1 MTQKYIYAF
10 GDENTEGNAEMK
22 NLLGGKGANL
32 AEMASL
38 GIQVPPGFTISTEA
52 CAYYFKHKNTL
63 PPKLWSEVLACLKN
77 LEQGLGRKFGDTEN
91 PLLVAVRSGARVS
104 MPGMMDTVLNLG
116 LNDSTVKGLAK
127 STNNEWFALDS
138 YRRFIAMFGDVVLG
152 IPGERFEALLA
163 KKKLKRK
170 IEFDT
175 EFTSQELKALI
186 KQFKTLVVRT
196 TQEEFPEDSMQQLRM
211 TVEAVFNSWNTERAR
226 TYRRLNGIPH
236 EWGTAVTVQSMVF
249 GNMGDTSAT
258 GVAFTRN
265 PATGEKKFYG
275 EYMINAQG
283 EDVVAGIRT
292 PNSIEKLEQDMP
304 QVYQTLVK
312 VYQKLETHYKDMQ
325 DLEFTI
331 EDQKLYLL
339 QTRAGKRTAASAIK
353 VAIDMVNEGL
363 ISKREALMRVP
374 ANQLDQIFH
383 PMIDPKAKLK
393 LLAKGLGA
401 SPGAAAGKIVF
412 TPERAQELAEKKEK
426 VILVRTETSP
436 EDIHGMSVSQGILTA
451 RGGMTSHAAVVAR
464 AMGKPCVSGVNA
476 LEVNVKRK
484 KCTLGN
490 IQLKE
495 LDSITL
501 DGTTGQVIKG
511 AVPLI
516 QSRLTSNFTRMMTW
530 AGEVRSLQIR
540 ANADTPHDALMARD
554 FGAQGI
560 GLCRTEHMFFDEE
573 RISLVRKMIVAEDGK
588 VRDEVLKKL
597 LPIQR
602 GDFTEIFKVM
612 EGFPVTVRL
621 LDPPLHEF
629 LPNSPAEIKNLAK
642 KMKVSPGALGKKI
655 ENMKEVNPML
665 GHRGC
670 RLGITFP
677 DIYRMQVRAIV
688 EAACKLVKR
697 GVKIFP
703 EIMVPLVAHVN
714 EFKVVRELIMEVAE
728 EVVQKTGV
736 PLNYKIGSMIELPRT
751 ALMADEIAVEADFF
765 SFGTNDLTQTAFGLS
780 RDDAGSFLNE
790 YLEKGLLTHD
800 PFVTVDTDG
809 VGQLIRI
816 AIEKGKKVKPNI
828 HLGVCGE
835 HGGDPS
841 SINFFNKMGLDYVS
855 CSPYR
860 VPTAIL
866 AAAQAVIREDHLNLF
881 PEFNWQDS

>member
-1 MTQKYIYAF
+1 
-10 GDENTEGNAEMK
+10 MK
-22 NLLGGKGANL
+22 KLIFRFNKKNSEKIFKAKDILGGKGANL
-32 AEMASL
+32 AQMAKL
-38 GIQVPPGFTISTEA
+38 GLPVPPGFTISTEA
-52 CAYYFKHKNTL
+52 CIYYFQNKNTF
-63 PPKLWSEVLACLKN
+63 PSKLWDEILTRLKDLEKVLGK
-77 LEQGLGRKFGDTEN
+77 KFGNASD
-91 PLLVAVRSGARVS
+91 PLLVSVRSGARVS

-116 LNDSTVKGLAK
+116 LNDLTVRGLAK
-127 STNNEWFALDS
+127 STKNEWFALDS
-138 YRRFIAMFGDVVLG
+138 YRRFISMFENVVLG
-152 IPGERFEALLA
+152 ISAERFEAILT

-175 EFTSQELKALI
+175 EFTIQELKGLI
-186 KQFKTLVVRT
+186 RQFKALVARVT
-196 TQEEFPEDSMQQLRM
+196 GEEFLEDPIQQLR
-211 TVEAVFNSWNTERAR
+211 TAVEAVFNSWNTERAR
-226 TYRRLNGIPH
+226 TYRRLNDIPH
-236 EWGTAVTVQSMVF
+236 NWGTAVTVQSMVF

-275 EYMINAQG
+275 EYMLNAQG

-292 PNSIEKLEQDMP
+292 PNSIELLEQDMP
-304 QVYQTLVK
+304 EVYQDLVK
-312 VYQKLETHYKDMQ
+312 VYQKLENHYKDMQ

-331 EDQKLYLL
+331 ENQKLFLL
-339 QTRAGKRTAASAIK
+339 QTRSGKRTASSAIK

-383 PMIDPKAKLK
+383 PMISPKAKIK
-393 LLAKGLGA
+393 LLGKGLGA
-401 SPGAAAGKIVF
+401 SPGAAVGKVVF
-412 TPERAQELAEKKEK
+412 TPERAQEMAEKKEK
-426 VILVRTETSP
+426 IILVRMETSP

-451 RGGMTSHAAVVAR
+451 KGGMTSHAAVVAR
-464 AMGKPCVSGVNA
+464 AMGKPCVSGVST
-476 LEVNVKRK
+476 LDVNVKRK
-484 KCTLGN
+484 KCVLNGF
-490 IQLKE
+490 QLKE
-495 LDSITL
+495 MDSITI
-501 DGTTGQVIKG
+501 DGTTGKLIEG

-530 AGEVRSLQIR
+530 AGEVRALQIR

-573 RISLVRKMIVAEDGK
+573 RIFLVRKMIVAEDGK
-588 VRDEVLKKL
+588 VRDEALKKL

-602 GDFTEIFKVM
+602 GDFIEIFKVM
-612 EGFPVTVRL
+612 DGLPVTLRL

-642 KMKVSPGALGKKI
+642 EMKTSPISLRKKI
-655 ENMKEVNPML
+655 ETIKEVNPML

-688 EAACKLVKR
+688 EAACRQVKK
-697 GVKIFP
+697 GVKVFP

-714 EFKVVRELIMEVAE
+714 EFKVVRELIVEVAE
-728 EVVQKTGV
+728 DAIEKADVD
-736 PLNYKIGSMIELPRT
+736 LNYKIGTMIELPRAAMT
-751 ALMADEIAVEADFF
+751 AGDIAKEADFF

-780 RDDAGSFLNE
+780 RDDSGSFLNE
-790 YLEKGLLTHD
+790 YLDKGLLTRD
-800 PFVTVDTDG
+800 PFVSLDQQG
-809 VGQLIRI
+809 VGQLISI
-816 AIEKGKKVKPNI
+816 AAEKGKKVKPNI

-835 HGGDPS
+835 HGGDPA
-841 SINFFNKMGLDYVS
+841 SINFFNTLGLDYVS

-866 AAAQAVIREDHLNLF
+866 AAAQAVIQED
-881 PEFNWQDS
+881 S

>member
-38 GIQVPPGFTISTEA
+38 GIHVPPGFTISTEA
-52 CAYYFKHKNTL
+52 CVYYFKHKNTP
-63 PPKLWSEVLACLKN
+63 PPKLWDEILARLKN
-77 LEQGLGRKFGDTEN
+77 LEQVLGKKFGDTEN

-116 LNDSTVKGLAK
+116 LNDTTVRGLAK
-127 STNNEWFALDS
+127 STKNEWFALDS
-138 YRRFIAMFGDVVLG
+138 YRRFISMFGDVVLG
-152 IPGERFEALLA
+152 IPGERFEVILA
-163 KKKLKRK
+163 KKKLKRQ

-175 EFTSQELKALI
+175 EFTLQELKALI
-186 KQFKTLVVRT
+186 KQFKALVVRA

-211 TVEAVFNSWNTERAR
+211 AVDAVFNSWNTERAR
-226 TYRRLNGIPH
+226 IYRRLHGIPH

-283 EDVVAGIRT
+283 EDVVAGLRT
-292 PNSIEKLEQDMP
+292 PNLIEKLEQDMP
-304 QVYQTLVK
+304 EVYQALVK
-312 VYQKLETHYKDMQ
+312 VYQKLENHYKDMQ

-331 EDQKLYLL
+331 ENQKLFLL

-383 PMIDPKAKLK
+383 PIIDPKAKWK
-393 LLAKGLGA
+393 LLAKGLGS
-401 SPGAAAGKIVF
+401 SPGAAVGKIVF

-426 VILVRTETSP
+426 VILVRMETSP

-464 AMGKPCVSGVNA
+464 AMGKPCVSGVSA
-476 LEVNVKRK
+476 LQVNVKRK
-484 KCTLGN
+484 KCTLGG

-495 LDSITL
+495 LDSISL

-511 AVPLI
+511 AVTLI
-516 QSRLTSNFTRMMTW
+516 QSRLTNNFTRMMIW
-530 AGEVRSLQIR
+530 AGEIRSLRIR

-573 RISLVRKMIVAEDGK
+573 RIFLVRKMIIAGN
-588 VRDEVLKKL
+588 RNSQDEALKNL
-597 LPIQR
+597 LSIQR

-629 LPNSPAEIKNLAK
+629 LPNSSAEIKNLAK

-688 EAACKLVKR
+688 EAACRLIKKGIKV
-697 GVKIFP
+697 FP

-714 EFKVVRELIMEVAE
+714 EFKIVRELIIEVAE
-728 EVVQKTGV
+728 EAIQKTGV
-736 PLNYKIGSMIELPRT
+736 DLNYKIGTMIELPRA
-751 ALMADEIAVEADFF
+751 ALTADEIAVEADFF

-780 RDDAGSFLNE
+780 RDDSGSFLNE

-800 PFVTVDTDG
+800 PFVTVDEVG
-809 VGQLIRI
+809 LGQLICI
-816 AIEKGKKVKPNI
+816 AVEKGKKVKPNI

-835 HGGDPS
+835 HGGDPA
-841 SINFFNKMGLDYVS
+841 SINFFNKIGLDYVS

-866 AAAQAVIREDHLNLF
+866 AAAQAVIRED
-881 PEFNWQDS
+881 S

>member
-63 PPKLWSEVLACLKN
+63 PPKLWGEVLACLKN
-77 LEQGLGRKFGDTEN
+77 LEQGLERKFGDTEN

-152 IPGERFEALLA
+152 IPGERFEEILA

-175 EFTSQELKALI
+175 EFTPQELKALI
-186 KQFKTLVVRT
+186 KQFKALVVRA
-196 TQEEFPEDSMQQLRM
+196 TQEEFPEDAMQQLRM
-211 TVEAVFNSWNTERAR
+211 TIEAVFNSWNTERAQ

-283 EDVVAGIRT
+283 EDVVAGVRT

-304 QVYQTLVK
+304 EIYQTLVK

-412 TPERAQELAEKKEK
+412 TPERAQEMAEKKEK

-642 KMKVSPGALGKKI
+642 KMKVSPGALAKKI

-697 GVKIFP
+697 GVKVFP

-728 EVVQKTGV
+728 EVTQKAGV
-736 PLNYKIGSMIELPRT
+736 ELNYKIGSMIELPRA

-809 VGQLIRI
+809 LGQLIHI

-835 HGGDPS
+835 HGGDPA
-841 SINFFNKMGLDYVS
+841 SINFFNKVGLDYVS

-866 AAAQAVIREDHLNLF
+866 AAAQAVIQEDQLNLF
-881 PEFNWQDS
+881 PEFN

>member
-1 MTQKYIYAF
+1 MTQKYVYAF
-10 GDENTEGNAEMK
+10 GDENSEGRAEMK
-22 NLLGGKGANL
+22 DLLGGKGANL

-52 CAYYFKHKNTL
+52 CVYYFKHKNTY
-63 PPKLWSEVLACLKN
+63 PSKLWDEILTRLKD
-77 LEQGLGRKFGDTEN
+77 LEKTLGKKFGDPVN
-91 PLLVAVRSGARVS
+91 PLLVSVRSGARVS

-116 LNDSTVKGLAK
+116 LNDVATKGLAK
-127 STNNEWFALDS
+127 NTKNEWFALDS
-138 YRRFIAMFGDVVLG
+138 YRRFISMFGDVVLG
-152 IPGERFEALLA
+152 VPGERFEAILT

-175 EFTSQELKALI
+175 EFTIQELKTLTR
-186 KQFKTLVVRT
+186 QFKALVVRVT
-196 TQEEFPEDSMQQLRM
+196 GEEFSEDPMQQLRM
-211 TVEAVFNSWNTERAR
+211 AVEAVFNSWNTDRAR
-226 TYRRLNGIPH
+226 TYRRLHGIPH
-236 EWGTAVTVQSMVF
+236 GWGTAVTVQSMVF
-249 GNMGDTSAT
+249 GNMGETSAT

-283 EDVVAGIRT
+283 EDVVAGVRT
-292 PNSIEKLEQDMP
+292 PSSIETLEQDMP
-304 QVYQTLVK
+304 EVYQDLVK
-312 VYQKLETHYKDMQ
+312 VYQKLENHYKDMQ

-331 EDQKLYLL
+331 ENQKLFLL
-339 QTRAGKRTAASAIK
+339 QTRSGKRTAASAIK

-383 PMIDPKAKLK
+383 PMISPKAKLK
-393 LLAKGLGA
+393 LLGKGLGA

-412 TPERAQELAEKKEK
+412 TPERAQEMAEKKEK
-426 VILVRTETSP
+426 VILVRMETSP

-451 RGGMTSHAAVVAR
+451 KGGMTSHAAVVAR
-464 AMGKPCVSGVNA
+464 AMGKPCVSGVST
-476 LEVNVKRK
+476 LDVNVKRK
-484 KCTLGN
+484 KCTLGDA
-490 IQLKE
+490 QLKE
-495 LDSITL
+495 MDSITL
-501 DGTTGQVIKG
+501 DGTTGRVIQG
-511 AVPLI
+511 AVLLI
-516 QSRLTSNFTRMMTW
+516 QSGLTSNFTRMMTW

-573 RISLVRKMIVAEDGK
+573 RIFLVRKMIVAGDGK
-588 VRDEVLKKL
+588 VRDEALKKL

-612 EGFPVTVRL
+612 EGLPVTVRL

-629 LPNSPAEIKNLAK
+629 LPNSSADIKNLAK
-642 KMKVSPGALGKKI
+642 EMKVSPAALGKKI
-655 ENMKEVNPML
+655 ETMKEVNPML

-688 EAACKLVKR
+688 EAACRQAKKGIKV
-697 GVKIFP
+697 FP

-714 EFKVVRELIMEVAE
+714 EFKIVRELIVEVAE
-728 EVVQKTGV
+728 DAIEKAGV
-736 PLNYKIGSMIELPRT
+736 DLNYKIGTMIELPRAAIT
-751 ALMADEIAVEADFF
+751 ADEIAVDADFF

-780 RDDAGSFLNE
+780 RDDSGSFLSE
-790 YLEKGLLTHD
+790 YLDKGLLTHD
-800 PFVTVDTDG
+800 PFVTVDQDG
-809 VGQLIRI
+809 LGQLISI
-816 AIEKGKKVKPNI
+816 AVEKGKKVKPNI

-835 HGGDPS
+835 HGGDPA
-841 SINFFNKMGLDYVS
+841 SINFFNKLGLDYVS

-866 AAAQAVIREDHLNLF
+866 AAAQAVIQED
-881 PEFNWQDS
+881 S